1 MNRLLK
7 LCYLESMVNMYEALH
22 MSNEY
27 LNETT
32 WGEAINEW
40 LVTEEPVVS
49 VSRYYTVSYDLDY
62 AGDVRI
68 KSISDEND
76 TVLWEN
82 WNSNFW
88 TESEDKLISEI
99 LLWGQLI

>member
-1 MNRLLK
+1 
-7 LCYLESMVNMYEALH
+7 

-27 LNETT
+27 LNETQT

-49 VSRYYTVSYDLDY
+49 VSEYYTVHYTVDSAHEATIL
-62 AGDVRI
+62 A
-68 KSISDEND
+68 ISDSQD

-82 WNSNFW
+82 ATASCW
-88 TESEDKLISEI
+88 TEAEDKLISEI
-99 LLWGQLI
+99 LLWGQLV

>member
-1 MNRLLK
+1 MVYN
-7 LCYLESMVNMYEALH
+7 SMH

-27 LNETT
+27 LNETQT

-49 VSRYYTVSYDLDY
+49 VSEYYTVHYTVDSAHEATIL
-62 AGDVRI
+62 A
-68 KSISDEND
+68 ISDSQA

-82 WNSNFW
+82 AAASWNAPAKHARGNVFYESTDWYEW
-88 TESEDKLISEI
+88 TGPNYLK
-99 LLWGQLI
+99 

>member
-1 MNRLLK
+1 
-7 LCYLESMVNMYEALH
+7 

-27 LNETT
+27 LNETQT

-49 VSRYYTVSYDLDY
+49 VSEYYTVHYTVDSAHEATIL
-62 AGDVRI
+62 A
-68 KSISDEND
+68 ISDSQD

-82 WNSNFW
+82 AAASSW
-88 TESEDKLISEI
+88 TEAEDRLISEI
-99 LLWGQLI
+99 LLWGQLV

>member
-1 MNRLLK
+1 M
-7 LCYLESMVNMYEALH
+7 H

-27 LNETT
+27 LNETQT

-49 VSRYYTVSYDLDY
+49 VSEYYTVHYTVDSAHEATIIGIRD
-62 AGDVRI
+62 
-68 KSISDEND
+68 SED

-82 WNSNFW
+82 AVANSW
-88 TESEDKLISEI
+88 TEAEDNLISEI
-99 LLWGQLI
+99 LLLGQLV

>member
-1 MNRLLK
+1 MV
-7 LCYLESMVNMYEALH
+7 YHSMH

-27 LNETT
+27 LNETQT
-32 WGEAINEW
+32 WGESINEW

-49 VSRYYTVSYDLDY
+49 VSEYYTVDY
-62 AGDVRI
+62 TVDSAHEATILAIRD
-68 KSISDEND
+68 SQD

-82 WNSNFW
+82 WNASCW
-88 TESEDKLISEI
+88 TEAEDKLISEI

>member
-1 MNRLLK
+1 M
-7 LCYLESMVNMYEALH
+7 H

-27 LNETT
+27 LNETQT

-49 VSRYYTVSYDLDY
+49 VSEYYTVHYTVDSAHEATIL
-62 AGDVRI
+62 A
-68 KSISDEND
+68 ISASQD

-82 WNSNFW
+82 AVANSW
-88 TESEDKLISEI
+88 TEAEDNLISEI
-99 LLWGQLI
+99 LLWGQLV

>member
-1 MNRLLK
+1 MVYN
-7 LCYLESMVNMYEALH
+7 SMH

-27 LNETT
+27 LNETQT

-49 VSRYYTVSYDLDY
+49 VSEYYTVHYTVDSAHEATIL
-62 AGDVRI
+62 A
-68 KSISDEND
+68 ISDSQD

-82 WNSNFW
+82 AAASNW
-88 TESEDKLISEI
+88 TEAEDRLISEI
-99 LLWGQLI
+99 LLWGQLV

>member
-1 MNRLLK
+1 M
-7 LCYLESMVNMYEALH
+7 H

-27 LNETT
+27 LNETQT
-32 WGEAINEW
+32 WGESINEW

-49 VSRYYTVSYDLDY
+49 VSEYYTVDY
-62 AGDVRI
+62 TVDSAHEATILAIRD
-68 KSISDEND
+68 SQD

-82 WNSNFW
+82 WDSTCW
-88 TESEDKLISEI
+88 TEAEDKLISEI